1 MSVAVRWE
9 KEGRNFSVLQWADC
23 FKPKDEEKAKQE
35 SKGLT
40 VLQLINA
47 RIEYFENHKKF
58 KNGKLVKSIGTAGMY
73 KQFHTSTLG
82 LHPEAVQQR
91 HVPLL
96 LHRHYPDLEYI
107 VYLERR
113 GSL

>member
-1 MSVAVRWE
+1 MSVAERWE

-23 FKPKDEEKAKQE
+23 FKPKEEEKAKQE

-58 KNGKLVKSIGTAGMY
+58 KNGKLVAPPACTNSSILQLSAFTQ
-73 KQFHTSTLG
+73 KQYNKDVSHFYFTDIT
-82 LHPEAVQQR
+82 Q
-91 HVPLL
+91 
-96 LHRHYPDLEYI
+96 I
-107 VYLERR
+107 
-113 GSL
+113 